1 MSVCVADNLLT
12 NPIGFLQMDKLQEQ
26 YAVELMELVEDTVE
40 YFCTDKLISGETVW
54 AMVEGLATAKINQ
67 FPTE

>member
-1 MSVCVADNLLT
+1 MNELE
-12 NPIGFLQMDKLQEQ
+12 EQ

-54 AMVEGLATAKINQ
+54 AMVEGLATAKIKQ

>member
-1 MSVCVADNLLT
+1 
-12 NPIGFLQMDKLQEQ
+12 MDKLQEQ
-26 YAVELMELVEDTVE
+26 YAVELLELVEDTVE

-54 AMVEGLATAKINQ
+54 AMVEGLAAAKIKQ

>member
-12 NPIGFLQMDKLQEQ
+12 NLIGFLPMNELEEQ

-54 AMVEGLATAKINQ
+54 SMVEGLATAKLKQ

>member
-12 NPIGFLQMDKLQEQ
+12 NLIGFLPMNELQEQ

-54 AMVEGLATAKINQ
+54 AMVEGLAAAKTKQ

>member
-1 MSVCVADNLLT
+1 MNELE
-12 NPIGFLQMDKLQEQ
+12 EQ

>member
-12 NPIGFLQMDKLQEQ
+12 NLIGFLPMNELQEQ

-54 AMVEGLATAKINQ
+54 AMVEGLAAAKIKQ